1 MKISTFIQIYDN
13 RIWNALTKEF
23 LDLTS
28 SEIEFIKY
36 YKDKQISNDVPLPN
50 NLLRQNIIIT
60 EENEKQLINNLKQLT
75 RDKQIQ
81 SLFNIFYCL

>member
-1 MKISTFIQIYDN
+1 MKISTFIQVYDN

-23 LDLTS
+23 LDLTQ

-36 YKDKQISNDVPLPN
+36 YKDKQISNDVQLPN

-60 EENEKQLINNLKQLT
+60 EENEVIVLILEN
-75 RDKQIQ
+75 
-81 SLFNIFYCL
+81 